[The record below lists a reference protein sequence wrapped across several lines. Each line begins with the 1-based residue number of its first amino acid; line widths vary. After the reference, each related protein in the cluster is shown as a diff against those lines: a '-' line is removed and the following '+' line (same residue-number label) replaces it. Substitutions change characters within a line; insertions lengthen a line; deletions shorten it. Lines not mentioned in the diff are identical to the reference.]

1 MTKNINLKEEQLSNL
16 DPNEIKKALLEIKDA
31 NKKLKD
37 IKAKHQELLNDT
49 KEVLL
54 LCDSIEGD
62 GFNITMTIKDRKG
75 YWTEPTKGIKT
86 LKLNSI

>member
-1 MTKNINLKEEQLSNL
+1 MTKKTNLKEEQLSNL

-31 NKKLKD
+31 NKKVAD
-37 IKAKHQELLNDT
+37 IKAKHKALLNDV

-62 GFNITMTIKDRKG
+62 GFNITMKVIDRKG